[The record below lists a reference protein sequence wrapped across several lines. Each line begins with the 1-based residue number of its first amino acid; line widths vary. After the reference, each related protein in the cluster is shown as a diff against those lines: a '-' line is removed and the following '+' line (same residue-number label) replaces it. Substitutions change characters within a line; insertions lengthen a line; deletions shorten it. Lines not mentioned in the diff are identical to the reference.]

1 MQACTLMSNGVLT
14 AEASLPLGS
23 ILRFLASASAL
34 SKIAE
39 RLFNIWRKSGTEA
52 SYIER
57 DIDEDPFCWKEK
69 DDYPRRRACAQ
80 QAFSM
85 HLVWRKR

>member
-1 MQACTLMSNGVLT
+1 LSRTSGA
-14 AEASLPLGS
+14 

-39 RLFNIWRKSGTEA
+39 RLFNIWRKTGTEA

-57 DIDEDPFCWKEK
+57 DIDEDSFCWKKK
-69 DDYPRRRACAQ
+69 DDYRGDEHAQ
-80 QAFSM
+80 LLM
-85 HLVWRKR
+85 T

>member
-1 MQACTLMSNGVLT
+1 
-14 AEASLPLGS
+14 
-23 ILRFLASASAL
+23 
-34 SKIAE
+34 
-39 RLFNIWRKSGTEA
+39 LFNIWRKSGTEA

-85 HLVWRKR
+85 HLVWRNVSASLSEVRLLIT